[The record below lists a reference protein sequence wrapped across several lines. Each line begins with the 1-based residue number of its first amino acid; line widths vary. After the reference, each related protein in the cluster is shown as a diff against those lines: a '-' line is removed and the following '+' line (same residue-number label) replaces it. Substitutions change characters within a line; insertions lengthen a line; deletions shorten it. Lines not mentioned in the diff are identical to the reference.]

1 MNILKTHRQSR
12 GIAALILKLSAA
24 WSGQIHNPA
33 ALPTVST
40 AEEAALAPCQARLSF
55 IL

>member
-1 MNILKTHRQSR
+1 MNILKMYRQIR
-12 GIAALILKLSAA
+12 GIAPLILKLSTA
-24 WSGQIHNPA
+24 WCGQIHNPA

-40 AEEAALAPCQARLSF
+40 AEEAMLASCQAGLSF